1 MKKFLIC
8 TAIAAAA
15 MFTACDDDDST
26 SASDKT
32 YSCEVK
38 ANLGA
43 LLGDLNIC
51 AESADQTKMT
61 NACGKAGEMLKA
73 LGVDDAA
80 KTGTSC
86 PSGAKKTC
94 NGKLDG
100 VDYTVYSYTEDD
112 VEKSCDEITAQVDQL
127 SK

>member
-1 MKKFLIC
+1 MKKILIC

-15 MFTACDDDDST
+15 MFTACDDDAS
-26 SASDKT
+26 SASEKT

-38 ANLGA
+38 ANLGE
-43 LLGDLNIC
+43 LLGDINIC

-73 LGVDDAA
+73 LGIDDAA

-86 PSGAKKTC
+86 PSGSKKSC
-94 NGKLDG
+94 DGKLDG
-100 VDYTVYSYTEDD
+100 ADYTVYSYTADD
-112 VEKSCDEITAQVDQL
+112 VDKDCAEITAQVDQL